1 MLALNVMTTATLK
14 CYVALTIIKI
24 KHIFKS
30 IITATIIQS
39 HVSYW
44 RYREKEV
51 RRIAEE
57 QGLATAK
64 KKILQAFVLLV
75 KETSNHFYHNIYL
88 LKPAICEHLMVKNG
102 RAQWFDVLYDRTTSW
117 FRYWW
122 RW

>member
-1 MLALNVMTTATLK
+1 M
-14 CYVALTIIKI
+14 ALTIIKI

-64 KKILQAFVLLV
+64 KKDSTGICFIGERNFKSFLSQYLPAQAGDMRTLDG
-75 KETSNHFYHNIYL
+75 
-88 LKPAICEHLMVKNG
+88 KNG